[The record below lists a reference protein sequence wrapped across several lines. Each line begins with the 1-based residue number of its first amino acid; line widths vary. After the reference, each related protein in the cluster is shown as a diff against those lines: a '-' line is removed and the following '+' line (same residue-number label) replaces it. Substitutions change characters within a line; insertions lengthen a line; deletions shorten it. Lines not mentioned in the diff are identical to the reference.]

1 MTCVTRVTTAAGR
14 NRPKADGVPN
24 SKNICAM
31 KSEVGR
37 ARTLHHESV
46 NPGYL
51 DNLTKGNCWPNMKFS
66 VPALAVLF
74 ISLSATAGPQ
84 TSATDTYAV
93 KYNLGVIEGWRVT
106 PEAVTGHCKKI
117 DPDGVAVRNKNLDI
131 WQKNNAEL
139 ILKIKTN
146 FENAVPLV
154 SPARNSLANP
164 VEAVRA
170 IITIEAI
177 KTLFLDKN

>member
-1 MTCVTRVTTAAGR
+1 
-14 NRPKADGVPN
+14 
-24 SKNICAM
+24 
-31 KSEVGR
+31 
-37 ARTLHHESV
+37 
-46 NPGYL
+46 
-51 DNLTKGNCWPNMKFS
+51 MKFS
-66 VPALAVLF
+66 VPALAALF
-74 ISLSATAGPQ
+74 VSLSATAGPQ

-139 ILKIKTN
+139 TSKIKTN
-146 FENAVPLV
+146 FENAVRVV
-154 SPARNSLANP
+154 SPTHNSLANP